1 MPKEVMN
8 PHRINIYMN
17 PTTRR
22 KMEAVGKKLHEDG
35 VFGVVDE
42 DGKVMVSALFRY
54 LIERETRALNINV
67 EELKDS
73 END

>member
-1 MPKEVMN
+1 MPKESMN

-22 KMEAVGKKLHEDG
+22 KMQIVGKKLDESG
-35 VFGVVDE
+35 VFGVVGE
-42 DGKVMVSALFRY
+42 DGNVSPSALFRY
-54 LIERETRALNINV
+54 LIEREIRAMKV
-67 EELKDS
+67 SEEELKEA